1 MAPQSTYWV
10 YVIQGKPYRD
20 RRGRQRPGRYYVGL
34 TTDPA
39 RRLREHNGELV
50 GGAKSTSHGGPWEPR
65 ALYGPYI
72 GRSEA
77 TKAERALKKG
87 KRGKSRTKW
96 LVEDSDYCRGE
107 GPDHPWVQNPLW
119 KCVIDTDD

>member
-1 MAPQSTYWV
+1 MAIQSTYWV
-10 YVIQGKPYRD
+10 YVIQGRPYRD
-20 RRGRQRPGRYYVGL
+20 RRGRQRPGRHYVGL

-39 RRLREHNGELV
+39 RRLREHNGELA

-65 ALYGPYI
+65 ALYGPYD

-87 KRGKSRTKW
+87 KRGENRTQW
-96 LVEDSDYCRGE
+96 LVEDSPFCRGE
-107 GPDHPWVQNPLW
+107 GADHPWVTDPLW
-119 KCVIDTDD
+119 KP